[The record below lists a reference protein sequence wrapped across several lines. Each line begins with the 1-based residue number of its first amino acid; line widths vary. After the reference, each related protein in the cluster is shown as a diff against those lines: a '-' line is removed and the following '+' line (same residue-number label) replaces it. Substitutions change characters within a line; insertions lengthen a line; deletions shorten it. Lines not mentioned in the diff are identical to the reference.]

1 MAQRGRDVTSS
12 ASKITEKNP
21 GGSSVTTGSA
31 WIVSGLIP
39 INAGIDH
46 CQTSKGM
53 QNNQS
58 FLVTTSQAMRLRE
71 ADLIWLAEF
80 APREWLGT
88 FKTQGCY
95 CLGNNAIHEVS
106 VCDNNTRLILIPTE
120 HLHQQKYFSGWR
132 ENEFQSKR
140 SLPCCQKENES
151 QGRAANARQSEL
163 YCNVLT
169 NQYSEKR
176 YLLCVDDHESYFL
189 KSHGNGVELRK
200 LEHFQQ
206 NEIPK
211 GAIILDKKGN
221 GVGLLAFDDNGEVR
235 PLFFPKNLFGSDE
248 QGLARG
254 LPINSFLKE
263 NNLEGS
269 ESNAGNSRGQQ
280 RSCGDGEEEKPQ
292 SHKGQHQVEET
303 YAVQESEL
311 AGEKQQS
318 IKNKPLI
325 KRSCSEQQATK
336 EKPRPDR
343 LLSERNHIPLRE
355 EELVS
360 DAVLSDIYVMDHL
373 KNLLDRSVTGIK
385 NWRYLADLNG
395 VPIEKQLK
403 WQLGEHHSR
412 SEKMFEALT
421 CTNPELSMRSLVK
434 HLSDL
439 GINNVA
445 NFMTDLKLEENMT
458 AEEFF
463 EFQNRNVIGK
473 VLMKLDLIDKDNWWN
488 LGIKIGMS
496 AKSLKQIKID
506 CENRQENPGSHVI
519 NIIAT
524 SEPTMTIGQFK
535 KKLANLG
542 RKDVARKLN
551 MLSEKSVIGKLLDN
565 LDLVREVTSLLNS
578 PDSPVLKNYKD
589 LAADCGISREKY
601 ESLQPPCADSPTQ
614 KTIEEIVQRNPKFS
628 VEELFKNLS
637 DMERLDVIEAI
648 SPYYEEEDVLAL
660 KRKLRITDE

>member
-235 PLFFPKNLFGSDE
+235 PLFFPKNLF
-248 QGLARG
+248 
-254 LPINSFLKE
+254 
-263 NNLEGS
+263 